1 MHDPIA
7 DMIIRLKNAQDVGKT
22 SIVFPYSKLKLAV
35 AEILQKTG
43 YIKSN
48 LKKGKKIAKSIE
60 VELVYENNEPKIH
73 GVKRVS
79 KFSQRIYKGAKEI
92 FPVKQG
98 KGIAIVS
105 TPQGIL
111 TDREARKANAGGEVL
126 FEIW

>member
-22 SIVFPYSKLKLAV
+22 SIVFPYSKMKLAV

-43 YIKSN
+43 YIKST

-60 VELVYENNEPKIH
+60 VELVYDGDLPKIR

-79 KFSQRIYKGAKEI
+79 KFSQRIYKGAKDI

-98 KGIAIVS
+98 KGMSIIS

-111 TDREARKANAGGEVL
+111 TDKEARKTNTGGEIL

>member
-7 DMIIRLKNAQDVGKT
+7 DMITRLKNAQDVGKT

-35 AEILQKTG
+35 AEILEKTG
-43 YIKSN
+43 YIKSTA
-48 LKKGKKIAKSIE
+48 KKGKKLAKSIE
-60 VELVYENNEPKIH
+60 VELVYDNDKPKIR
-73 GVKRVS
+73 GVKRIS

-98 KGIAIVS
+98 KGISIIS

-111 TDREARKANAGGEVL
+111 TDKEARKTNAGGEVL

>member
-7 DMIIRLKNAQDVGKT
+7 DMIIRLKNAQNVAKT
-22 SIVFPYSKLKLAV
+22 SVVFPYSKLKFAV

-43 YIKSN
+43 YLKSS

-60 VELVYENNEPKIH
+60 VELVYDENNPKIH

-79 KFSQRIYKGAKEI
+79 KFSQRIYKGAKDI
-92 FPVKQG
+92 FPIKQG
-98 KGIAIVS
+98 KGIAIIS
-105 TPQGIL
+105 TPQGL
-111 TDREARKANAGGEVL
+111 VTDREARKLNVGGEVL